1 MQRFENETDEAMVRL
16 AQEGNE
22 EAVDYLLTKY
32 KPLVLKL
39 SRARFLAGGEK
50 EDLIQEGMIGL
61 YKAVR
66 DYNTDTGARF
76 STFAALCIDRQMLH
90 AIEAS
95 LREKN
100 QPLNNSVSLTDEEWE
115 LAGEVPS
122 LSPESIVV
130 GQTAFSERIA
140 RLRESLSPMENS
152 VLDLYLD
159 GHGYKEIARILRKEP
174 KAIDNTFQRIRKKSR
189 L

>member
-61 YKAVR
+61 
-66 DYNTDTGARF
+66 
-76 STFAALCIDRQMLH
+76 
-90 AIEAS
+90 
-95 LREKN
+95 
-100 QPLNNSVSLTDEEWE
+100 
-115 LAGEVPS
+115 
-122 LSPESIVV
+122 
-130 GQTAFSERIA
+130 
-140 RLRESLSPMENS
+140 
-152 VLDLYLD
+152 
-159 GHGYKEIARILRKEP
+159 
-174 KAIDNTFQRIRKKSR
+174 
-189 L
+189 